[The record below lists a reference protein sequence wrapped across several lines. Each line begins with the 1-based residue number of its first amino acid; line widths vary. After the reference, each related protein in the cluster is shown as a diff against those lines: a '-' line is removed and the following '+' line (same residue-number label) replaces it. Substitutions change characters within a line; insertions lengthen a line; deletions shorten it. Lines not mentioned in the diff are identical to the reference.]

1 MSTAAAP
8 PTSVSIPEKLSALQ
22 EGLIKLKQDRTTY
35 VKSHDVVRY
44 YDELCED
51 IRKIYDVG
59 EFEKGFKGKEGLT
72 EGQTIERELAEDC
85 FMLISLFFLT
95 VGRNNDPPAVYA
107 PSIII
112 KRLLEH
118 LTESAHYS
126 QKDLE
131 PIEQTLNNMHENVEQ
146 GRPLYSPPIIAIL
159 HVKIVACQQS
169 LKVLKTALS
178 SIPPELAHVHQRLVS
193 LRRCIRACEAKS
205 KFSASEVMEYL
216 ATVKEIDAARVGGK
230 FVAEDGSIPSG
241 GQDILDGLLQA
252 CYSIIDEALKR
263 QGAVAPGLKPL
274 AEKLLQTK
282 SQLEKLELTQAW
294 SLRETDLYDF
304 YKSIIGIDESR
315 RGGKFLDSEGNT
327 PEEGQNALLYMVRRC
342 YAHIY
347 SLISSSEASCPT
359 TIMALIPIF
368 NQLQTVRRCLKEVQK
383 FGIQDDRELYPYS
396 MKLASIENMRVDG
409 RFMVGNDIPEGQG
422 RVNSLLAECFEIC
435 HELRTNGQT
444 TEDQ

>member
-1 MSTAAAP
+1 MSTVAAP
-8 PTSVSIPEKLSALQ
+8 PTSIAISEKLSSLR
-22 EGLIKLKQDRTTY
+22 ENLIELKQDRTTY
-35 VKSHDVVRY
+35 VKSHDVVKH
-44 YDELCED
+44 YDELCEN
-51 IRKIYDVG
+51 IGKIYDVR
-59 EFEKGFKGKEGLT
+59 EFEEGFKGKEGLT
-72 EGQTIERELAEDC
+72 EEQTRERELAEDC
-85 FMLISLFFLT
+85 FMLVSLFFLT
-95 VGRNNDPPAVYA
+95 VGRNNEPPAVYA

-118 LTESAHYS
+118 LAESAHYS

-146 GRPLYSPPIIAIL
+146 GRPLYNPLIIAML

-169 LKVLKTALS
+169 LMVLKTELS
-178 SIPPELAHVHQRLVS
+178 SIPPEIVHVHQRLVS
-193 LRRCIRACEAKS
+193 LRRCIRACEARP
-205 KFSASEVMEYL
+205 KFSASEVMGYL
-216 ATVKEIDAARVGGK
+216 ATIKEIDAARVDGK
-230 FVAEDGSIPSG
+230 FVAEDGSVPFE
-241 GQDILDGLLQA
+241 GQDIIDGLLQT

-263 QGAVAPGLKPL
+263 QGTIAPGLKL
-274 AEKLLQTK
+274 SAEKLLQAK

-304 YKSIIGIDESR
+304 YKLVAGIDESR
-315 RGGKFLDSEGNT
+315 RDGKFLDSEGNT
-327 PEEGQNALLYMVRRC
+327 PEEGQTALLYMVRRC

-347 SLISSSEASCPT
+347 SLVSSSEASCSPVSE
-359 TIMALIPIF
+359 ALTPVF

-409 RFMVGNDIPEGQG
+409 RFMVGSDIPEGQG

-435 HELRTNGQT
+435 HELRTSGQT
-444 TEDQ
+444 TEG